1 MFDVAGN
8 YSTGEFKSRISNG
21 ILFEEPLAH
30 RDILTDCD
38 RLNLL
43 EPRDLRYGRDLLK
56 LSDSLDRLNLLYGRN
71 LLDVSNSDRL
81 YLSDLLD
88 SDLTD
93 LSERLDNRPGIGLLD
108 FLDFL
113 DDRDRLGQSDESARL
128 CPSLWPRNRTGDPG
142 LGRGALFHADGRG
155 GAGGKFLRHTTGDPV
170 GICDW
175 RLWRAGPEPGLGY

>member
-1 MFDVAGN
+1 VKFWLFGFLALMSMAMFDVAGN

-113 DDRDRLGQSDESARL
+113 DDRDRLERLLVGFLESLDGCDAA
-128 CPSLWPRNRTGDPG
+128 SKSGTDAPRGDG
-142 LGRGALFHADGRG
+142 VDGG
-155 GAGGKFLRHTTGDPV
+155 
-170 GICDW
+170 
-175 RLWRAGPEPGLGY
+175 